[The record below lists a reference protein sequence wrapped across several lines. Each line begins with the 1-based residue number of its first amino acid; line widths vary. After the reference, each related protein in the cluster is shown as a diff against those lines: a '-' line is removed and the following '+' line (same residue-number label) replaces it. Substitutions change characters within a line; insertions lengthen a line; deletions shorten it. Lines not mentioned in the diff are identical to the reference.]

1 MHFAH
6 PHLIHALLTWGP
18 RLLVLL
24 VACALTEVE
33 VMALEGTSLAHEGM
47 GTWAHAHMGTW
58 HLDIYQQVDS
68 PEIDLQYPITDPPA
82 PGSNNTGTVDL
93 AAPENVTNEVVYDPV
108 TGQYIMQSTIGDNIQ
123 YRPPMSM
130 SLDEYLNYD
139 MQNSMKTYWSDKNKA
154 AVERDANKPLIKSIN
169 VRSEA
174 FCRIFRGCNIDIRPQ
189 GSAEV
194 TFGLNISKTENP
206 RIPVEQRKITTFNFD
221 QRIQLNLV
229 GNIGEA
235 LKINTAYNTEATF
248 DFENQVKL
256 NYVGDEDQIVQKLE
270 AGNVSLP
277 LSGQLI
283 QGSQSLFG
291 LKTELRF
298 GRLTA
303 TAIFSQEKGQ
313 RKNVQVAG
321 GAQTTNFDIKGDEY
335 EANKYFFLSNYF
347 RDNYENALRTLPLVN
362 SGINITRIEV
372 WITNTRFDFEQNRN
386 AVAFT
391 DLGEDG
397 SAQAIAA
404 GHFSANLPGEIVDLA
419 GNIADNGANTLF
431 GIMSA
436 PSGPG
441 GSFTNATSFL
451 SSGGYIAAKHY
462 EKLESAR
469 LLTASEYTLNERLG
483 FIGLNQNLNNDEVL
497 MVAYQY
503 TLDGQTH
510 QVGQFGSDVT
520 DPSKALILRLL
531 KATITDPRIPLWDL
545 MMKNVYS
552 LGAFQVNRENFRLD
566 LVYNN
571 PTTGVDINYIPRPPL
586 ATMPVNQALGL
597 DRLDPQNA
605 PNPDGW
611 FDFLDG
617 AATTGGTINTQNGRV
632 FFPVLEP
639 FGSYLD
645 RRLLEDPSN
654 TEQIR
659 KNIVYQQLYDSTKT
673 AAQNIPELNRFR
685 LKGSYKSAS
694 SDVISLNSVN
704 IPQGSV
710 SVTAGGVKLQEGQD
724 YTVDYNLG
732 RVKILNQG
740 ILESG
745 TPINISLESNSLF
758 SIQQRTLAGARFDY
772 KVNKDL
778 TLGATVMNL
787 YERPLTQKVNAGD
800 EPISNTILGLDAN
813 WKTESNLITRMVDQL
828 PFFATKEVSTVNA
841 SVEGAYLIPGHSR
854 AIGNMGTS
862 YIDDFEGSVSTI
874 DMRQQAQWF
883 HAATPQG
890 QTEPGLWPEG
900 ALFDR
905 DNGFRRA
912 HLAWYVVDPIFFRDN
927 SLKPT
932 MPDGA
937 ELLNTTREILESEVF
952 PNRQLPTGTPPN
964 IPVLDLAYYPA
975 ERGPYN
981 YTTNLTPEGYMV
993 DPEGSW
999 AGITRRITTTDF
1011 ELSNIETIQF
1021 WMMDPFGPGGGGS
1034 NQDSQNSSGGDFY
1047 IDIGNISEDVL
1058 RDGRKSFE
1066 NGLPSNEN
1074 DQASETGET
1083 TWGVVPTTQ
1092 SVVNAFAI
1100 NDNNSYS
1107 RQDVGLDGLR
1117 DNAGNLAIPSEQDFQ
1132 RNADYLAGINGIVTN
1147 NAARRDS
1154 MNQDPSG
1161 DRYHFFRGDDYDEGD
1176 GGQGFGILRRY
1187 KYFNGPEGNS
1197 ISDEESPE
1205 EYPTQQTTLPS
1216 TEDINQDQNLAE
1228 TESYFQYRVSLRPN
1242 DMVVGQNFITDRIEG
1257 RSKDGSRTVYW
1268 YQFKIPI
1275 RQPEKKVGG
1284 IQDFRSIRF
1293 MRLLMKGWQQESVIR
1308 LARLEFIRGEWRKY
1322 QQSLEAPGEGQGGDP
1337 DATQFNVA
1345 AVNVEENGRRVPI
1358 NYVLPPGINKETDV
1372 ASANLRNLNE
1382 QSLQLQVCNLRDG
1395 DSRAAF
1401 RNVQFD
1407 IRSYKK
1413 LRMFVHAE
1421 TRDPAH
1427 PIAYG
1432 DVSVYIRLGNDFDQ
1446 NYYEYEVPVK
1456 PSTFGDNDPYSV
1468 WPEDNDMTVE
1478 FAKLNDVKIER
1489 NQSGAVV
1496 NLRFTKFDGDRRI
1509 TVKGN
1514 PNLSQMRTIMIG
1526 VRNPKKD
1533 GDEANPWAP
1542 DNGISQCAEVWVNEL
1557 RLTDFDQSGGWA
1569 ALARVNTTLADL
1581 GTLSVAGNYSTPFW
1595 GSIDKRVSE
1604 RQRDTRYGVDVSA
1617 NLEMGK
1623 FLPQESGVKVPL
1635 YVGYSEQIINPQFDP
1650 LNPDIQWDDATRA
1663 LTREERKERLKQLR
1677 TYTRRR
1683 SINVT
1688 NVHKERGSG
1697 GGDKGGGGGGGSKE
1711 HFWDVEN
1718 LSLSYAYGD
1727 QEYHDVTT
1735 AYENTRT
1742 YRGSLAWQHNPK
1754 PIAIKPFEGVGFI
1767 GKSKWTKLIKDF
1779 NVNLGFK
1786 QLTARTAI
1794 DRTYLER
1801 LVRAN
1806 PDIEGLPP
1814 VPTYNKTFTWQTQYG
1829 FRYEITKALKVDF
1842 NANRNAIIGEPP
1854 GRVNA
1859 KDKPNYE
1866 LWKDSVMQSIGKF
1879 GLPTQYDHTVNVT
1892 YTLPLDKLPIT
1903 DWVTVNTTYGA
1914 GYKWDRAPLSQDSIG
1929 NTIQNS
1935 RTISINGQLNFVNLY
1950 NKIKYFKKIND
1961 KAKGGG
1967 KKPPAKGKDGGKDGK
1982 GKDDKKDEEKKD
1994 DTPKKID
2001 PVAGLARVLMA
2012 IRTGTITYTQN
2023 NGTLLPGWNRGPNV
2037 IGMDKGFGAPGYGF
2051 VLGEQNTAFNGDIV
2065 RDFATKAA
2073 ANDWLVKTESIFTP
2087 YTSNRTENITARL
2100 NVEPFKG
2107 FRIDL
2112 SANRTS
2118 TDNRS
2123 SFFRW
2128 RSDSLGNRYVND
2140 SPRET
2145 GSFSVSMLNWPTTF
2159 ARDDENFVNQL
2170 FTNLLAYRE
2179 TISERLGRANQLSEL
2194 PIGLP
2199 SDSTYWTGYG
2209 ATSQDVVV
2217 PAFIAAYTGKDPNS
2231 VKLNP
2236 FKLLPAPN
2244 WDVTYDGLTKLEF
2257 FKKLFRTFTVNH
2269 SYRSTFSISSYQT
2282 NLFYQPGSDTTD
2294 VLGNYIP
2301 ARQLTTVTISEV
2313 MRPFINFDATLQNSL
2328 LAKFE
2333 YNRDRNLSLSLT
2345 NNQITEVRGK
2355 EFVIG
2360 SGYRFKDVKF
2370 PFELGGKT
2378 PKSDLNLRVDLSWRQ
2393 NNTVIRKIEQEQNT
2407 VTAGQDII
2415 SIKTSADYV
2424 IDQKLNVR
2432 AFYERVI
2439 NKPVISTTF
2448 PSANTNLGISL
2459 RFTLTQ

>member
-18 RLLVLL
+18 RLLLMLVVCALGEADL
-24 VACALTEVE
+24 VAADP
-33 VMALEGTSLAHEGM
+33 
-47 GTWAHAHMGTW
+47 W
-58 HLDIYQQVDS
+58 HIIQQVDS
-68 PEIDLQYPITDPPA
+68 PQIDLQYPITDPPA
-82 PGSNNTGTVDL
+82 PGNTGTGTVDL

-108 TGQYIMQSTIGDNIQ
+108 TGQYIMQSSIGDNIQ

-154 AVERDANKPLIKSIN
+154 AVEHDANKPLIKSIN

-313 RKNVQVAG
+313 RKNVSVAG

-362 SGINITRIEV
+362 SGINVTRIEV

-397 SAQAIAA
+397 SPAAVTA
-404 GHFSANLPGEIVDLA
+404 GHFSTDLPSAVMDNA
-419 GNIADNGANTLF
+419 GNMADNGANSLY
-431 GIMSA
+431 GIMTGA
-436 PSGPG
+436 GGPG
-441 GSFTNATSFL
+441 NNFTNATSFL
-451 SSGGYIAAKHY
+451 QTGGYVAARHY

-469 LLTASEYTLNERLG
+469 QLTASEYTLNERLG

-503 TLDGQTH
+503 TQDGQTH

-520 DPSKALILRLL
+520 DPTKALVLRLL
-531 KATITDPRIPLWDL
+531 KATITNPRIPLWDL

-552 LGAFQVNRENFRLD
+552 LGAFQVNKENFRLD

-586 ATMPVNQALGL
+586 STVPINQALGL
-597 DRLDPQNA
+597 DRLDPQNS
-605 PNPDGW
+605 PHPDGW

-617 AATTGGTINTQNGRV
+617 AATTGGTINTQNGRI

-639 FGSYLD
+639 FGSYLN
-645 RRLLEDPSN
+645 RRLLES
-654 TEQIR
+654 TENDTNIR
-659 KNIVYQQLYDSTKT
+659 KNIVYQALYDSTKT
-673 AAQNIPELNRFR
+673 AAQNIPELNRFH

-710 SVTAGGVKLQEGQD
+710 SVTAGGVKLVEGQD

-772 KVNKDL
+772 KVSKDL
-778 TLGATVMNL
+778 SLGATIMNL

-800 EPISNTILGLDAN
+800 EPISNTIVGLDAN
-813 WKTESNLITRMVDQL
+813 WKTESGMITRMVDRL

-874 DMRQQAQWF
+874 DMRQQSQWF

-890 QTEPGLWPEG
+890 QTEFGLWPEG
-900 ALFDR
+900 DNFDR
-905 DNGFRRA
+905 SNGFKRA

-927 SLKPT
+927 SLKPP

-937 ELLNTTREILESEVF
+937 ELLNQTRQILESEVF
-952 PNRQLPTGTPPN
+952 PNRALPTGTPPN
-964 IPVLDLAYYPA
+964 IPVLDLTYYPD

-981 YTTNLTPEGYMV
+981 YTPDLTPEGFMT
-993 DPEGSW
+993 DPEGGW

-1021 WMMDPFGPGGGGS
+1021 WMMDPFSENTMNANGEPAS
-1034 NQDSQNSSGGDFY
+1034 NEDSHNISGGDFL
-1047 IDIGNISEDVL
+1047 IDLGNISEDVL

-1066 NGLPSNEN
+1066 NGIPSNET
-1074 DQASETGET
+1074 DLATTTGQT
-1083 TWGVVPTTQ
+1083 DWGVIPTSQ

-1100 NDNNSYS
+1100 NTNNSYA

-1117 DNAGNLAIPSEQDFQ
+1117 DGQGNIGIPSEQDFPN
-1132 RNADYLAGINGIVTN
+1132 NAQFLTALNTVITN
-1147 NAARRDS
+1147 NPGRLDS
-1154 MNQDPSG
+1154 MRQDPSG
-1161 DRYHFFRGDDYDEGD
+1161 DRYHHFRGATDYDLAN
-1176 GGQGFGILRRY
+1176 GGQGLGILQRY

-1197 ISDEESPE
+1197 ISDEDSPE
-1205 EYPTQQTTLPS
+1205 LYPTQQTTLPS
-1216 TEDINQDQNLAE
+1216 SEDINQDQNLAE
-1228 TESYFQYRVSLRPN
+1228 TESYFQYRVSLRPH

-1257 RSKDGSRTVYW
+1257 RSQDGTHTVYW

-1275 RQPEKKVGG
+1275 RQPQKKVGG

-1293 MRLLMKGWQQESVIR
+1293 MRLLVKGWQQQVTVR

-1345 AVNVEENGRRVPI
+1345 AVNVEENGRRTPI

-1427 PIAYG
+1427 PIDYG

-1446 NYYEYEVPVK
+1446 NYYEYEVPAK
-1456 PSTFGDNDPYSV
+1456 PSPFGNNDPYSV
-1468 WPEDNDMTVE
+1468 WPEDNDMTIE

-1489 NQSGAVV
+1489 NQSNAAV

-1533 GDEANPWAP
+1533 GAEANPWAT
-1542 DNGISQCAEVWVNEL
+1542 DDGSSMCTEVWVNEL
-1557 RLTDFDQSGGWA
+1557 RLTDFNQNGGWA

-1581 GTLSVAGNYSTPFW
+1581 GTLSVAGNYSTPYW

-1663 LTREERKERLKQLR
+1663 LSREERKERLKQLR

-1697 GGDKGGGGGGGSKE
+1697 GGDKGGAPSKE

-1718 LSLSYAYGD
+1718 LSMSYAYGD

-1754 PIAIKPFEGVGFI
+1754 PIALKPFENAGFI
-1767 GKSKWTKLIKDF
+1767 GKSKWTKLLKDF
-1779 NVNLGFK
+1779 NLNLGFK
-1786 QLTARTAI
+1786 QLTARTSI

-1801 LVRAN
+1801 LVRPN
-1806 PDIEGLPP
+1806 PDIESLPP

-1829 FRYEITKALKVDF
+1829 FRYEITKNLKVDF
-1842 NANRNAIIGEPP
+1842 NANRNSIVGEPP

-1859 KDKPNYE
+1859 KDKPNYQ
-1866 LWKDSVMQSIGKF
+1866 LWKDSVIQSIGKF

-1903 DWVTVNTTYGA
+1903 DWMTVNTTYGA
-1914 GYKWDRAPLSQDSIG
+1914 GYKWDRAPLTQDSIG

-1935 RTISINGQLNFVNLY
+1935 RTVSINGQLNFVNLY

-1961 KAKGGG
+1961 KAKGGA
-1967 KKPPAKGKDGGKDGK
+1967 KKPKGKDDKGKDGK
-1982 GKDDKKDEEKKD
+1982 GGSKSDSTSTKTKE
-1994 DTPKKID
+1994 PSKIN
-2001 PVAGLARVLMA
+2001 PVEGFARILMA
-2012 IRTGTITYTQN
+2012 VRTGTITYTQN

-2037 IGMDKGFGAPGYGF
+2037 VGMDKGFGAPGYGF
-2051 VLGEQNTAFNGDIV
+2051 ILGEQNTAFNGDIV

-2073 ANDWLVKTESIFTP
+2073 ANDWLVKNESIFTP
-2087 YTSNRTENITARL
+2087 YTSNRTENISARL

-2107 FRIDL
+2107 MRVDL
-2112 SANRTS
+2112 SANRTTS
-2118 TDNRS
+2118 DNRS

-2128 RSDSLGNRYVND
+2128 RSDSLGSGYVND

-2159 ARDDENFVNQL
+2159 AKDNENFVNQL
-2170 FTNLLAYRE
+2170 FTNLLSYRE
-2179 TISERLGRANQLSEL
+2179 TISERLGRARGQTEL

-2199 SDSTYWTGYG
+2199 SDSSYWEGYG
-2209 ATSQDVVV
+2209 ATDQEVVV
-2217 PAFIAAYTGKDPNS
+2217 PAFLAAYTGKDPNS

-2244 WDVTYDGLTKLEF
+2244 WDITYDGLTKLEF

-2269 SYRSTFSISSYQT
+2269 SYRSTFSISGYQT
-2282 NLFYQPGSDTTD
+2282 NLFYDPDSNKTD

-2301 ARQLTTVTISEV
+2301 ARQISTVTISEV

-2370 PFELGGKT
+2370 PFEIGGKA

-2424 IDQKLNVR
+2424 IDQRLNVR

-2459 RFTLTQ
+2459 RFTLTAQ

>member
-18 RLLVLL
+18 RLLMLMLVCAFAETELL
-24 VACALTEVE
+24 AADP
-33 VMALEGTSLAHEGM
+33 
-47 GTWAHAHMGTW
+47 W
-58 HLDIYQQVDS
+58 HIIQAVDS

-82 PGSNNTGTVDL
+82 PGVNNTGTIDL
-93 AAPENVTNEVVYDPV
+93 ATPDNVTNEVVYDPV

-130 SLDEYLNYD
+130 SLDEYMNYD
-139 MQNSMKTYWSDKNKA
+139 MQKSMKTYWAQKNQA
-154 AVERDANKPLIKSIN
+154 AAEKDANKPLIKSIN

-256 NYVGDEDQIVQKLE
+256 NYVGDEDQIVQKIE

-313 RKNVQVAG
+313 RRNVSVAG

-335 EANKYFFLSNYF
+335 EANKYFFLSNFF

-397 SAQAIAA
+397 SPAAIAA
-404 GHFSANLPGEIVDLA
+404 GHFSSDLPNEVTDNA
-419 GNIADNGANTLF
+419 GNIADNNANSLY

-441 GSFTNATSFL
+441 GNFVNATAFL
-451 SSGGYIAAKHY
+451 QSGGYSAARHY

-469 LLTASEYTLNERLG
+469 LLTASEYTVNERLG

-520 DPSKALILRLL
+520 DQSKALILRLL
-531 KATITDPRIPLWDL
+531 KATITNPRIPLWDL

-586 ATMPVNQALGL
+586 ATIPVNQALGL

-639 FGSYLD
+639 FGSYLNS
-645 RRLLEDPSN
+645 RLLTDPSN

-659 KNIVYQQLYDSTKT
+659 RSIVYQQLYDSTKT

-710 SVTAGGVKLQEGQD
+710 SVTAGGVKLVEGQD

-772 KVNKDL
+772 KVSKDL

-800 EPISNTILGLDAN
+800 EPISNTIVGLDAN
-813 WKTESNLITRMVDQL
+813 WKTESGMITRLVDQL

-890 QTEPGLWPEG
+890 QTDPSLWPEG
-900 ALFDR
+900 ALFGR
-905 DNGFRRA
+905 ENGFKRA
-912 HLAWYVVDPIFFRDN
+912 HLSWYVVDPIFFRDN
-927 SLKPT
+927 DLKPQ

-937 ELLNTTREILESEVF
+937 ELLNQTREILESEVF

-964 IPVLDLAYYPA
+964 IPVLDLTYYPD

-981 YTTNLTPEGYMV
+981 YTTDLTDEGRLSN
-993 DPEGSW
+993 PEGSW

-1021 WMMDPFGPGGGGS
+1021 WMMDPFSEGTS
-1034 NQDSQNSSGGDFY
+1034 NANGEPASNEDSQNISGGDFY
-1047 IDIGNISEDVL
+1047 IDLGNISEDVL
-1058 RDGRKSFE
+1058 RDSRKSFE
-1066 NGLPSNEN
+1066 NGLPSNET
-1074 DQASETGET
+1074 DLAAT
-1083 TWGVVPTTQ
+1083 TSPTDWGIVPTSQ

-1100 NDNNSYS
+1100 NDNNSYA

-1117 DNAGNLAIPSEQDFQ
+1117 DGQGNLDIPSEQEFPD
-1132 RNADYLAGINGIVTN
+1132 NAAYLAAISGIVTN
-1147 NAARRDS
+1147 NPARLDS
-1154 MNQDPSG
+1154 ISQDPSG
-1161 DRYHFFRGDDYDEGD
+1161 DRYHHFRGDTDYDLLN
-1176 GGQGFGILRRY
+1176 GGSGIGILQRY

-1197 ISDEESPE
+1197 ISDEDSPE
-1205 EYPTQQTTLPS
+1205 DYPTQQTTLPS

-1228 TESYFQYRVSLRPN
+1228 TESYFQYKVSLRPA
-1242 DMVVGQNFITDRIEG
+1242 DMVVGRNFITDRIEG
-1257 RSKDGSRTVYW
+1257 RSKDGTRTVYW

-1293 MRLLMKGWQQESVIR
+1293 MRLLMKGWQQQATLR
-1308 LARLEFIRGEWRKY
+1308 FARLEFIRGEWRKY
-1322 QQSLEAPGEGQGGDP
+1322 TQSLEAPGEGQGGDP
-1337 DATQFNVA
+1337 DGTQFNVA
-1345 AVNVEENGRRVPI
+1345 AVNVEENGRRTPI

-1372 ASANLRNLNE
+1372 SSANLRNLNE
-1382 QSLQLQVCNLRDG
+1382 QSLQLQVCDLRDG

-1421 TRDPAH
+1421 TRDPDH

-1456 PSTFGDNDPYSV
+1456 PSPFGNNDPFSV
-1468 WPEDNDMTVE
+1468 WPTENDMTIE
-1478 FAKLNDVKIER
+1478 FARLNDVKITR
-1489 NQSGAVV
+1489 NQTGAAV
-1496 NLRFTKFDGDRRI
+1496 NLRYTEFDGDRRI

-1533 GDEANPWAP
+1533 GAEANPWAN
-1542 DNGISQCAEVWVNEL
+1542 DDASSQCAEVWVNEL
-1557 RLTDFDQSGGWA
+1557 RLTDFNQEGGWA

-1623 FLPQESGVKVPL
+1623 FLPEESGVKVPL
-1635 YVGYSEQIINPQFDP
+1635 YVGYNEQIINPQFDP
-1650 LNPDIQWDDATRA
+1650 LNPDIEWGDATRA
-1663 LTREERKERLKQLR
+1663 LTREQRKDRLKQLR

-1697 GGDKGGGGGGGSKE
+1697 GGDKGGGGGANKE

-1735 AYENTRT
+1735 QYENTRT

-1806 PDIEGLPP
+1806 PDLEGLPP

-1829 FRYEITKALKVDF
+1829 FRYEITKNLKVDF
-1842 NANRNAIIGEPP
+1842 NANRNSIIGEPP

-1859 KDKPNYE
+1859 KDRDNYQ

-1892 YTLPLDKLPIT
+1892 YTLPLDKLPLT
-1903 DWVTVNTTYGA
+1903 DWITVNTTYGA

-1935 RTISINGQLNFVNLY
+1935 RTVSVNGQLNFVNLY

-1961 KAKGGG
+1961 KAKGGA
-1967 KKPPAKGKDGGKDGK
+1967 KKPK
-1982 GKDDKKDEEKKD
+1982 GKDDKSGKGGKGTDNKSDSTGTKTKE
-1994 DTPKKID
+1994 PSKIN
-2001 PVAGLARVLMA
+2001 PVEGLARILMA
-2012 IRTGTITYTQN
+2012 VRTGTITYSQN

-2037 IGMDKGFGAPGYGF
+2037 VGMDKGFGAPGYGF
-2051 VLGEQNTAFNGDIV
+2051 ILGEQNTDFSGNVV
-2065 RDFATKAA
+2065 RDIATQAA
-2073 ANDWLVKTESIFTP
+2073 ANDWLVKSESIYTP
-2087 YTSNRTENITARL
+2087 YTGNRTENITARL

-2107 FRIDL
+2107 MRIDL
-2112 SANRTS
+2112 SANRTK

-2128 RSDSLGNRYVND
+2128 RADDTGGGQYVND

-2145 GSFSVSMLNWPTTF
+2145 GSFSVSMFNWPTTF
-2159 ARDDENFVNQL
+2159 VKDDENFVNQL

-2179 TISERLGRANQLSEL
+2179 TISERLGRANQFSDL
-2194 PIGLP
+2194 PSGLP
-2199 SDSTYWTGYG
+2199 SDSTFWRGYG
-2209 ATSQDVVV
+2209 ATNQDVVI
-2217 PAFIAAYTGKDPNS
+2217 PAFLAAYTGKDPNS

-2244 WDVTYDGLTKLEF
+2244 WDITYDGLTKLEF

-2269 SYRSTFSISSYQT
+2269 SYRSTFNISSYQT
-2282 NLFYQPGSDTTD
+2282 NLFYQAGSDTTD
-2294 VLGNYIP
+2294 VLGNFIP
-2301 ARQLTTVTISEV
+2301 QRQIATITIAEV

-2345 NNQITEVRGK
+2345 NNQITEVRGR

-2378 PKSDLNLRVDLSWRQ
+2378 PKSDLNLRIDLSWRQ
-2393 NNTVIRKIEQEQNT
+2393 NNTVIRKIEQKQNT

-2424 IDQKLNVR
+2424 IDQRLNVR

>member
-1 MHFAH
+1 VHFAH
-6 PHLIHALLTWGP
+6 PHLVHALLTWGP
-18 RLLVLL
+18 RLLM
-24 VACALTEVE
+24 LTVICTFAETE
-33 VMALEGTSLAHEGM
+33 LFAADP
-47 GTWAHAHMGTW
+47 W
-58 HLDIYQQVDS
+58 HIVQQVDS
-68 PEIDLQYPITDPPA
+68 PQIDLQYPITDPPA
-82 PGSNNTGTVDL
+82 PGDNNTGTIDL
-93 AAPENVTNEVVYDPV
+93 ATPENVTNEVVYDPV

-139 MQNSMKTYWSDKNKA
+139 MQQSMKTYWSDKNKA

-313 RKNVQVAG
+313 RRNVQVAG

-397 SAQAIAA
+397 SQAAINA
-404 GHFSANLPGEIVDLA
+404 GHFSANLPGQVSDLA
-419 GNIADNGANTLF
+419 GSNIADNTANSLYS
-431 GIMSA
+431 IMTGSG
-436 PSGPG
+436 GPG
-441 GSFTNATSFL
+441 NNFTNATAFL
-451 SSGGYIAAKHY
+451 QSGGYIAAKHY

-469 LLTASEYTLNERLG
+469 LLTASEYTVNERLG

-520 DPSKALILRLL
+520 DQSKALILRLL

-586 ATMPVNQALGL
+586 ATIPVNQALGL

-639 FGSYLD
+639 FGSYLN
-645 RRLLEDPSN
+645 RRLLESPENDTN
-654 TEQIR
+654 IR
-659 KNIVYQQLYDSTKT
+659 KNIVYQALYDSTKT

-685 LKGSYKSAS
+685 MKGSYKSAS

-710 SVTAGGVKLQEGQD
+710 SVTAGGVKLVEGQD

-772 KVNKDL
+772 KVSKDL

-813 WKTESNLITRMVDQL
+813 WKTESNMITRLVDQL

-890 QTEPGLWPEG
+890 QDEPGGLWPEG
-900 ALFDR
+900 ARFDR
-905 DNGFRRA
+905 QNGFKRA

-927 SLKPT
+927 SLKPPL
-932 MPDGA
+932 PDGG
-937 ELLNTTREILESEVF
+937 ELLNQTREILESEVF

-964 IPVLDLAYYPA
+964 IPVLDLSYYPR

-981 YTTNLTPEGYMV
+981 YNASPGDFNDDGTFT

-999 AGITRRITTTDF
+999 AGMTRRITTTDF

-1021 WMMDPFGPGGGGS
+1021 WMMDPFSPLVGNSLGEPAK
-1034 NQDSQNSSGGDFY
+1034 NDDSQNITGGDFY
-1047 IDIGNISEDVL
+1047 IDLGNISEDIL
-1058 RDGRKSFE
+1058 RDSRKSFE
-1066 NGLPSNEN
+1066 NGLPSNET
-1074 DQASETGET
+1074 DLAATTGET
-1083 TWGVVPTTQ
+1083 DWGVVPTSQ

-1100 NDNNSYS
+1100 NDNNSYA

-1117 DNAGNLAIPSEQDFQ
+1117 DNTANLAIPSERDFQ
-1132 RNADYLAGINGIVTN
+1132 PNADYRSAMNGIITN

-1154 MNQDPSG
+1154 IDQDPSG
-1161 DRYHFFRGDDYDEGD
+1161 DDYHYFRGGDYDD
-1176 GGQGFGILRRY
+1176 GGQGQPFGILRRY

-1197 ISDEESPE
+1197 ISDEDDPAD
-1205 EYPTQQTTLPS
+1205 YPTQSTTLPS

-1228 TESYFQYRVSLRPN
+1228 TESYFQYKVNLRPAN
-1242 DMVVGQNFITDRIEG
+1242 MVVGQNFITDRIEG
-1257 RSKDGSRTVYW
+1257 RSKDGTRTVYW

-1293 MRLLMKGWQQESVIR
+1293 MRLLVKGWQQPVTLR
-1308 LARLEFIRGEWRKY
+1308 FARLEFIRGEWRKY
-1322 QQSLEAPGEGQGGDP
+1322 TQSLEAPGEGQGGDP
-1337 DATQFNVA
+1337 EGTQFNVA

-1372 ASANLRNLNE
+1372 SSANLRNLNE

-1401 RNVQFD
+1401 RNVSFD

-1427 PIAYG
+1427 PIEYG

-1456 PSTFGDNDPYSV
+1456 PSEFNNNEPFSV
-1468 WPEDNDMTVE
+1468 WPAENDMTIE
-1478 FAKLNDVKIER
+1478 FARLNDVKIAR
-1489 NQSGAVV
+1489 NQAGAAV
-1496 NLRFTKFDGDRRI
+1496 NLRYTEFDNDRRV

-1526 VRNPKKD
+1526 IRNPKKD
-1533 GDEANPWAP
+1533 GEEANPWAA
-1542 DNGISQCAEVWVNEL
+1542 DDASSQCAEVWVNEL
-1557 RLTDFDQSGGWA
+1557 RLTDFDQRGGWA

-1635 YVGYSEQIINPQFDP
+1635 YVGYNEQIINPQFDP
-1650 LNPDIQWDDATRA
+1650 LNPDIEWDDATRA

-1697 GGDKGGGGGGGSKE
+1697 GGDKGGGGASKE

-1735 AYENTRT
+1735 QYENTRT

-1806 PDIEGLPP
+1806 PDLEGLPP

-1829 FRYEITKALKVDF
+1829 FRYEITKNLKVDF
-1842 NANRNAIIGEPP
+1842 NANRNSIIGEPP

-1859 KDKPNYE
+1859 KDHDTYQ
-1866 LWKDSVMQSIGKF
+1866 LWKDSVMQSISKF
-1879 GLPTQYDHTVNVT
+1879 GLPTAYDHTVNVT

-1903 DWVTVNTTYGA
+1903 DWLTVNTTYGA

-1935 RTISINGQLNFVNLY
+1935 RTVSINGQMNFVNLY

-1961 KAKGGG
+1961 KAKGGA
-1967 KKPPAKGKDGGKDGK
+1967 KKPK
-1982 GKDDKKDEEKKD
+1982 GKDDKAKGAGSKADSTSTKE
-1994 DTPKKID
+1994 PKTSRIN
-2001 PVAGLARVLMA
+2001 PVEGFARILMA
-2012 IRTGTITYTQN
+2012 VRTGTLTYTQN

-2037 IGMDKGFGAPGYGF
+2037 VGMDKGFGAPGYGF
-2051 VLGEQNTAFNGDIV
+2051 ILGEQNTDFNGNVV
-2065 RDFATKAA
+2065 RDIATEAA
-2073 ANDWLVKTESIFTP
+2073 TNGWLVKSESIFTP

-2107 FRIDL
+2107 MRIDL
-2112 SANRTS
+2112 SANRTK

-2128 RSDSLGNRYVND
+2128 RNSDVPGGEGSFVND

-2145 GSFSVSMLNWPTTF
+2145 GAFSVSMFNWPTTF
-2159 ARDDENFVNQL
+2159 VKDDENFVNQL
-2170 FTNLLAYRE
+2170 FNNLLAYRE
-2179 TISERLGRANQLSEL
+2179 TISERLGRERGQTDL
-2194 PIGLP
+2194 PIGTTP
-2199 SDSTYWTGYG
+2199 DSAFWHGFG
-2209 ATSQDVVV
+2209 ATNQDVVI
-2217 PAFIAAYTGKDPNS
+2217 PAFLAAYTGKDPNS

-2244 WDVTYDGLTKLEF
+2244 WDITYDGLTKLEF

-2269 SYRSTFSISSYQT
+2269 SYRSTFNISSYQT

-2294 VLGNYIP
+2294 VLGNFIP
-2301 ARQLTTVTISEV
+2301 QRQISTVTISEV

-2333 YNRDRNLSLSLT
+2333 YNRDRTLSLSLT
-2345 NNQITEVRGK
+2345 NNQITEVRGR

-2424 IDQKLNVR
+2424 IDQRLNVR

>member
-1 MHFAH
+1 MRSVH
-6 PHLIHALLTWGP
+6 PHLIPALLGWGP
-18 RLLVLL
+18 RVLLLGVVWAFASVELMAAEDLLVL
-24 VACALTEVE
+24 
-33 VMALEGTSLAHEGM
+33 HERV
-47 GTWAHAHMGTW
+47 GTWSNGHLISWSGP
-58 HLDIYQQVDS
+58 LDIYQQVDS

-82 PGSNNTGTVDL
+82 PGDNNTGTVDL
-93 AAPENVTNEVVYDPV
+93 GAPENVTNEVVYDPV

-130 SLDEYLNYD
+130 TLDEYLNYD
-139 MQNSMKTYWSDKNKA
+139 MQQSMQTYWSDKNKA
-154 AVERDANKPLIKSIN
+154 AVERDSKNPLIKSIN
-169 VRSEA
+169 VRSEV

-221 QRIQLNLV
+221 QRIQLNLI

-313 RKNVQVAG
+313 RRNVAVAG

-347 RDNYENALRTLPLVN
+347 RDNFENALRTLPLVN

-397 SAQAIAA
+397 AQAAVDA
-404 GHFSANLPGEIVDLA
+404 GHFSGDLPNEVTDRPGSQ
-419 GNIADNGANTLF
+419 ADNAANSLYD
-431 GIMSA
+431 IMS
-436 PSGPG
+436 PVNGPVVG
-441 GSFTNATSFL
+441 FTDATSFL
-451 SSGGYIAAKHY
+451 QSGGYLASRHY

-469 LLTASEYTLNERLG
+469 MLTPSEYTLNERLG

-503 TLDGQTH
+503 TIDGQTF
-510 QVGQFGSDVT
+510 QVGQFSQDI
-520 DPSKALILRLL
+520 PAPRALILRLL

-586 ATMPVNQALGL
+586 ATVPVNQALGL

-617 AATTGGTINTQNGRV
+617 AATLGGTINTQNGRI

-645 RRLLEDPSN
+645 RRLLEDPTN

-659 KNIVYQQLYDSTKT
+659 RNIVYQQLYDSTKT

-772 KVNKDL
+772 KVSKDL

-800 EPISNTILGLDAN
+800 EPISNTIIGLDAN
-813 WKTESNLITRMVDQL
+813 WKTESNLITRLVDQL
-828 PFFATKEVSTVNA
+828 PFYATKEASTVNA
-841 SVEGAYLIPGHSR
+841 SIEGAYLIPGHSR

-890 QTEPGLWPEG
+890 QPDLWPEG
-900 ALFDR
+900 ADFGR
-905 DNGFRRA
+905 SNGFKRA
-912 HLAWYVVDPIFFRDN
+912 HMAWYVVDPIFFRDN
-927 SLKPT
+927 DLKPD

-937 ELLNTTREILESEVF
+937 ELINQSREILESEVF

-964 IPVLDLAYYPA
+964 IPVLDLTYFPE

-981 YTTNLTPEGYMV
+981 YTTDLSDQGLMT

-1021 WMMDPFGPGGGGS
+1021 WLMDPFSENVANGS
-1034 NQDSQNSSGGDFY
+1034 NEDSDNISGGEFY
-1047 IDIGNISEDVL
+1047 IDLGNISEDVL
-1058 RDGRKSFE
+1058 RDGRKAFE

-1074 DQASETGET
+1074 DQAATTGAT
-1083 TWGVVPTTQ
+1083 AWGVVPTTQ

-1100 NDNNSYS
+1100 NDQNSYA

-1117 DNAGNLAIPSEQDFQ
+1117 DNAANLDLPSEQAFPE
-1132 RNADYLAGINGIVTN
+1132 NATYLNSINSIVTN
-1147 NAARRDS
+1147 NPGRRDS
-1154 MNQDPSG
+1154 IVQDPSG
-1161 DRYHFFRGDDYDEGD
+1161 DRYHFFRGTDYDAGN
-1176 GGQGFGILRRY
+1176 GGEGFGIRRRY

-1197 ISDEESPE
+1197 VSDEDDNED
-1205 EYPTQQTTLPS
+1205 YPTQQTTLPS

-1228 TESYFQYRVSLRPN
+1228 TESYFQYKVSLRPQ

-1257 RSKDGSRTVYW
+1257 RSKDGTRTVYW
-1268 YQFKIPI
+1268 YQFKIPL
-1275 RQPEKKVGG
+1275 RQPERKVGG

-1293 MRLLMKGWQQESVIR
+1293 MRLLMRGWQQQTTLR
-1308 LARLEFIRGEWRKY
+1308 FARLEFIRGEWRKY
-1322 QQSLEAPGEGQGGDP
+1322 TQSLEAPGEVPGGDP
-1337 DATQFNVA
+1337 PETQFNVA

-1358 NYVLPPGINKETDV
+1358 NYVLPPGINQETDV

-1421 TRDPAH
+1421 SRDPAT

-1432 DVSVYIRLGNDFDQ
+1432 DVSVYVRLGNDFDQ
-1446 NYYEYEVPVK
+1446 NYYEYEIPVVPSVLNN
-1456 PSTFGDNDPYSV
+1456 NDPFNV
-1468 WPEDNDMTVE
+1468 WPEDNDMVIE
-1478 FAKLNDVKIER
+1478 FAKLNDVKISR
-1489 NQSGAVV
+1489 NQQNRPV
-1496 NLRFTKFDGDRRI
+1496 NLRYTEFDGDRRV

-1526 VRNPKKD
+1526 IRNPQRE
-1533 GDEANPWAP
+1533 GEEANPWSVDDAA
-1542 DNGISQCAEVWVNEL
+1542 SKCAEVWVNEL
-1557 RLTDFDQSGGWA
+1557 RLTDFDQRGGWA
-1569 ALARVNTTLADL
+1569 ALARVSTTLADL

-1623 FLPQESGVKVPL
+1623 FLPEESGVKVPL
-1635 YVGYSEQIINPQFDP
+1635 YVGFSEQIINPQFDP
-1650 LNPDIQWDDATRA
+1650 LNPDIEWADATRA
-1663 LTREERKERLKQLR
+1663 LSKEERKERLKQLR

-1697 GGDKGGGGGGGSKE
+1697 DKGGGASKE

-1754 PIAIKPFEGVGFI
+1754 PLAIKPFEGVGFI

-1801 LVRAN
+1801 LVRPN
-1806 PDIEGLPP
+1806 PDIESLPP
-1814 VPTYNKTFTWQTQYG
+1814 VPTYNKTFTWNTQYG
-1829 FRYEITKALKVDF
+1829 FRYEITKNLKVDF
-1842 NANRNAIIGEPP
+1842 NANRNAIVGEPP

-1859 KDKPNYE
+1859 KDRPNYE
-1866 LWKDSVMQSIGKF
+1866 LWKDSVLQNLGKF
-1879 GLPTQYDHTVNVT
+1879 GLPTAYDHTVNLT

-1903 DWVTVNTTYGA
+1903 DWITVNTTYGA
-1914 GYKWDRAPLSQDSIG
+1914 GYKWDRAPLTQDSIG

-1950 NKIKYFKKIND
+1950 NKVKYLKKLND
-1961 KAKGGG
+1961 KAKGAG
-1967 KKPPAKGKDGGKDGK
+1967 KKPSAKGKEPPK
-1982 GKDDKKDEEKKD
+1982 GKDDPKEGEKKD

-2001 PVAGLARVLMA
+2001 PLAGFARVLMA
-2012 IRTGTITYTQN
+2012 IRTGSITYTQN

-2037 IGMDKGFGAPGYGF
+2037 LGMDKGFGAPGYGF
-2051 VLGEQNTAFNGDIV
+2051 IFGEQNTNFSGDIV
-2065 RDFATKAA
+2065 RDFATTAA
-2073 ANDWLVKTESIFTP
+2073 SKDWLVRNESIFSP

-2107 FRIDL
+2107 MRIDF
-2112 SANRTS
+2112 SANRTQ

-2128 RSDSLGNRYVND
+2128 RDDTTGIGGRYVND

-2145 GSFSVSMLNWPTTF
+2145 GAFSVSMLNWPTTF
-2159 ARDDENFVNQL
+2159 STDNENFVNQL

-2179 TISERLGRANQLSEL
+2179 TISERLGRGNQFSDL
-2194 PIGLP
+2194 PTGLP
-2199 SDSTYWTGYG
+2199 ADSSYWEGFG
-2209 ATSQDVVV
+2209 ATSQDVII
-2217 PAFIAAYTGKDPNS
+2217 PAFIAAYTGKDPNT

-2244 WDVTYDGLTKLEF
+2244 WDITYDGLTKLEL

-2269 SYRSTFSISSYQT
+2269 SYRSTFNISGYQT
-2282 NLFYQPGSDTTD
+2282 NLFFNADSAKKD
-2294 VLGNYIP
+2294 VLGNFIP
-2301 ARQLTTVTISEV
+2301 ARQISVVTISEV

-2370 PFELGGKT
+2370 PFEIGGKA

-2393 NNTVIRKIEQEQNT
+2393 NNTVIRKIQEEQNT

-2459 RFTLTQ
+2459 RFTLSQ